1 MSGSLSHGGNLD
13 SHMNLTLL
21 QYGVALTGC
30 IGSGK
35 SSVSAI
41 LRGKGYVVLCADEI
55 AHTILQASVNE
66 VALTFGSEFVREGI
80 VDRKALGT
88 LVFGDKNAR
97 KKLESLLH
105 PKIHQAILYATRE
118 LESQQKCYF
127 LDIPLF
133 FESGGR
139 EKYPVCKI
147 LLVYAPKDQCLER
160 IIARDSLSR
169 ESAQARIDAQMDIEQ
184 KCAMS
189 DYVIKNVDNKMAL
202 KALVEEALEK
212 LEDSMQTGK

>member
-1 MSGSLSHGGNLD
+1 MSGSLSRGENLD
-13 SHMNLTLL
+13 SMNLAPLE
-21 QYGVALTGC
+21 YGVALTGC

-41 LRGKGYVVLCADEI
+41 LRDKGYVVLCADEI
-55 AHTILQASVNE
+55 AHTILQASANE
-66 VALTFGSEFVREGI
+66 VTLTFGAEFVREGI

-105 PKIHQAILYATRE
+105 PKIHQAILHTARE

-147 LLVYAPKDQCLER
+147 LLVYAPKGQCLER
-160 IIARDSLSR
+160 IIARDSLSK

-189 DYVIKNVDNKMAL
+189 DYVIKNVGDKMAL

-212 LEDSMQTGK
+212 LEDSMQIGK